1 MRTRLP
7 RRRAWLLFI
16 ALVVP
21 CVVLV
26 VLGIRM
32 ISEGEEVAEARYA
45 SERQGV
51 VGRVGRELVSR
62 LERIKIDEAG
72 RLAATAEPDAAI
84 ARPRHESVA
93 LMGWVRD
100 GRLLLPWDV
109 DPEPARF
116 TKAVTNTPF
125 GRALDDG
132 LRHDTARQFSAA
144 QSAFQRAQALAPDP
158 VVRNWAEFLEAS
170 VLVRCNCPDQAQ
182 PILTRLLDSVLI
194 DDQGVPLAFWA
205 ALGLRQIRGVDS
217 SAAVTEAMER
227 LLGARPTLS
236 PTGWYQAR
244 DLLAGLDVDE
254 GTEAG
259 RAVARMRGLVG
270 TTIADVVRALALQR
284 EWTNLAVSAAAS
296 EEPLWVPFADGA
308 WLVGVAP
315 ALASRSPAA
324 VAVRAEPTFMEIV
337 GADPG
342 LAGVGFTTDLTAGQ
356 PFGTALPG
364 LGLVV
369 PEADPAVLQDWALQ
383 RAYYVAALVAVIGL
397 ALFGAVLLWRDV
409 QRELHVADLRSEFVA
424 SVSHELRTPLT
435 AIRMFAETL
444 QMDRPLDE
452 TARAEYLNTIVTES
466 ERLTRLVTNVLDF
479 SKIERGEKVYRLEPA
494 SLPSIVQNAVRSM
507 AYPLSRLGFE
517 LRVIV
522 ADGLPP
528 VRVDRDAIEQALLNL
543 LSNAVKYSGEARTI
557 DLTVSALSGHAVIA
571 VTDRGLG
578 IPPDEQ
584 PHIFDRFYRAR
595 DDEASRVAGAGLGLA
610 IVDHIVKAHGGR
622 IEVTSARGMGSTF
635 TIHIPA
641 EAA

>member
-1 MRTRLP
+1 MKTRLP
-7 RRRAWLLFI
+7 RRRAWLLLI
-16 ALVVP
+16 ALVIP
-21 CVVLV
+21 CVVLLA
-26 VLGIRM
+26 LGIRM
-32 ISEGEEVAEARYA
+32 ISEGQEVAEARYA
-45 SERQGV
+45 ADRLGL

-72 RLAATAEPDAAI
+72 RLAASAEPDAALG
-84 ARPRHESVA
+84 RPRHESVA
-93 LMGWVRD
+93 FTGWVRG

-109 DPEPARF
+109 DPASARF
-116 TKAVTNTPF
+116 AKAVTNTPF
-125 GRALDDG
+125 GRAIDEG
-132 LRHDTARQFSAA
+132 LRYESTRQLMLA
-144 QSAFQRAQALAPDP
+144 QQAFQHAQALAPDP
-158 VVRNWAEFLEAS
+158 VVRNWPEFLEAR
-170 VLVRCNCPDQAQ
+170 VLISCNCADQAH
-182 PILTRLLDSVLI
+182 PTLTRLLDSVLV

-205 ALGLRQIRGVDS
+205 VAQLGRIRDVDS
-217 SAAVTEAMER
+217 AAAATAALDR
-227 LLGARPTLS
+227 LLASNPTIS
-236 PTGWYQAR
+236 PFGWYQAR
-244 DLLAGLDVDE
+244 DVLAALDAGE

-259 RAVARMRGLVG
+259 RAVARMRGLVDEA
-270 TTIADVVRALALQR
+270 IADVERALALQR
-284 EWTNLAVSAAAS
+284 EWPNLAVSAAVS

-315 ALASRSPAA
+315 ALAGRSPAA
-324 VAVRAEPTFMEIV
+324 VVIRAEPTFTEVV

-342 LAGVGFTTDLTAGQ
+342 LVGVAVTTDLTAGQ

-522 ADGLPP
+522 ADSLPP

-595 DDEASRVAGAGLGLA
+595 DNEASRVAGAGLGLA

-635 TIHIPA
+635 AIHIPG

>member
-1 MRTRLP
+1 
-7 RRRAWLLFI
+7 
-16 ALVVP
+16 
-21 CVVLV
+21 VVLL

-32 ISEGEEVAEARYA
+32 ISEGQAVAEARYA
-45 SERQGV
+45 ADRQGV

-72 RLAATAEPDAAI
+72 RLAAAAEPDAAI
-84 ARPRHESVA
+84 GRPRHESVA
-93 LMGWVRD
+93 FMGWVRD

-109 DPEPARF
+109 DPAPGRF
-116 TKAVTNTPF
+116 TKAVTNTTF
-125 GRALDDG
+125 GRTLDEG
-132 LRHDTARQFSAA
+132 LRFEAARQLSLA
-144 QSAFQRAQALAPDP
+144 QSAFQRAQALAPEP
-158 VVRNWAEFLEAS
+158 VLRNWPEFLEAR
-170 VLVRCNCPDQAQ
+170 VLIGCNCADQAH

-194 DDQGVPLAFWA
+194 DDQGVPLAFWVA
-205 ALGLRQIRGVDS
+205 AELRRVRGVDS
-217 SAAVTEAMER
+217 SAAVTAALDR
-227 LLGARPTLS
+227 LLASNPTLS
-236 PTGWYQAR
+236 PVGWYQAR
-244 DLLAGLDVDE
+244 DLLVALDTDE
-254 GTEAG
+254 NTEAG
-259 RAVARMRGLVG
+259 RAVARMRGLVDA
-270 TTIADVVRALALQR
+270 TIADVERALDLQR
-284 EWTNLAVSAAAS
+284 EWSNLAVSAAAS
-296 EEPLWVPFADGA
+296 EEPLWAPFADGA

-315 ALASRSPAA
+315 ALASRSPAG
-324 VAVRAEPTFMEIV
+324 VAVRAEPTFTEIV

-342 LAGVGFTTDLTAGQ
+342 LAGVRFTTDLTSGQ

-369 PEADPAVLQDWALQ
+369 PEADPAVLRSWAMQ
-383 RAYYVAALVAVIGL
+383 RAYYVAALVTVIGL
-397 ALFGAVLLWRDV
+397 ALFGSLLFWRDV
-409 QRELHVADLRSEFVA
+409 QRELHLADLRSEFVA

-452 TARAEYLNTIVTES
+452 KARAEYLNTIVTES
-466 ERLTRLVTNVLDF
+466 ERLTRLVTNFLDF

-578 IPPDEQ
+578 IPADEQ
-584 PHIFDRFYRAR
+584 PHIFDRFYRAT
-595 DDEASRVAGAGLGLA
+595 DNEASRVAGAGLGLA

-635 TIHIPA
+635 AIHIPA